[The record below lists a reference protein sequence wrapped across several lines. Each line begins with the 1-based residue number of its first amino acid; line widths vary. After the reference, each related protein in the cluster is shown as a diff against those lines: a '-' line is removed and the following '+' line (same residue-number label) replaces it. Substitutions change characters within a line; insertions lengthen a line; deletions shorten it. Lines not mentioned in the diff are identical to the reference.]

1 MILNYYTCGKGL
13 LHLWEISTKIIY
25 YTCGK
30 SFITFVGKSIIT
42 LWEAFITFVG
52 NYYTCG
58 KRLLHLWEI
67 ITFVK
72 IITFVGVT
80 GPVSTG

>member
-1 MILNYYTCGKGL
+1 MIWHYYTCGKGL
-13 LHLWEISTKIIY
+13 LHLWEISTKMIY

-30 SFITFVGKSIIT
+30 SLLHLWKKQLLR
-42 LWEAFITFVG
+42 LWEAFITLVG

-58 KRLLHLWEI
+58 KCLLHLWEI

-80 GPVSTG
+80 HHA

>member
-1 MILNYYTCGKGL
+1 MGRVL
-13 LHLWEISTKIIY
+13 LHLWKNQLLR
-25 YTCGK
+25 
-30 SFITFVGKSIIT
+30 
-42 LWEAFITFVG
+42 LWEAFVTLVG

-80 GPVSTG
+80 GGSFE